1 MDGSRGFIGAVG
13 QAISTA
19 RICLDPFHVIQWATQ
34 ALDAVFRAERMPFLT
49 AALKAA
55 KNRKPWDQARAALRR
70 GREKL
75 TAEHLRIL
83 RTIRRER
90 RDLHRAWTLKKSCAT
105 CSGSSPPNT
114 PRTT

>member
-1 MDGSRGFIGAVG
+1 MARGRSQASLGEFFDAIGPQRLSQVEAVTMDGSRGFIGAVG

-55 KNRKPWDQARAALRR
+55 KNRKPWD
-70 GREKL
+70 
-75 TAEHLRIL
+75 
-83 RTIRRER
+83 
-90 RDLHRAWTLKKSCAT
+90 
-105 CSGSSPPNT
+105 
-114 PRTT
+114 